1 MQSCEGQGNPF
12 PWLIVIFRSLS
23 KPIYIPG
30 QPWQPAY
37 SPFEKETF
45 SRGILEIATEDGL
58 LPKGF
63 MFSHSVKK
71 PSL

>member
-1 MQSCEGQGNPF
+1 M
-12 PWLIVIFRSLS
+12 
-23 KPIYIPG
+23 PIYSHG

-45 SRGILEIATEDGL
+45 SRAILEIATEDGL
-58 LPKGF
+58 LPEGLI
-63 MFSHSVKK
+63 SPHSVKK

>member
-1 MQSCEGQGNPF
+1 M
-12 PWLIVIFRSLS
+12 
-23 KPIYIPG
+23 PIYIPG

-58 LPKGF
+58 LPEGL
-63 MFSHSVKK
+63 MSPHSVKK